1 MKRQRR
7 RERKVK
13 AMVRSMGIKPEV
25 RGTRSVAGMWR
36 ARSVRRESGLRERG
50 LRERG
55 TATVMAVALTA
66 FALVLMGAVGFA
78 ARSALIKAHAEGTAD
93 LAALGAADAVRGKVP
108 GEPCQVAK
116 EMVKREDLEMVD
128 CVARTDLG
136 TVKVEVKAEM
146 PKPLKA
152 IKVTAVA
159 GNPQGN

>member
-1 MKRQRR
+1 M
-7 RERKVK
+7 
-13 AMVRSMGIKPEV
+13 
-25 RGTRSVAGMWR
+25 
-36 ARSVRRESGLRERG
+36 
-50 LRERG
+50 
-55 TATVMAVALTA
+55 MAVALTA

-136 TVKVEVKAEM
+136 TVKVEVRADM

>member
-1 MKRQRR
+1 
-7 RERKVK
+7 
-13 AMVRSMGIKPEV
+13 MVRSMGIKHEAG
-25 RGTRSVAGMWR
+25 GTRSVAGTWG

>member
-1 MKRQRR
+1 M
-7 RERKVK
+7 
-13 AMVRSMGIKPEV
+13 
-25 RGTRSVAGMWR
+25 
-36 ARSVRRESGLRERG
+36 
-50 LRERG
+50 
-55 TATVMAVALTA
+55 MAVALTA

-93 LAALGAADAVRGKVP
+93 LAALGAADAARGKVP
-108 GEPCQVAK
+108 GEPCKVAK
-116 EMVKREDLEMVD
+116 EMVEREGLDMAD

-136 TVKVEVKAEM
+136 TAKVEVKAKM

>member
-1 MKRQRR
+1 
-7 RERKVK
+7 
-13 AMVRSMGIKPEV
+13 MVRSMGIKPEV
-25 RGTRSVAGMWR
+25 CGTRSVAGMWK
-36 ARSVRRESGLRERG
+36 ARSVRRENG

>member
-1 MKRQRR
+1 
-7 RERKVK
+7 
-13 AMVRSMGIKPEV
+13 MVRSMGTKPEV
-25 RGTRSVAGMWR
+25 CGTRSVAGMWS
-36 ARSVRRESGLRERG
+36 ARSARQESGM
-50 LRERG
+50 RERG

>member
-1 MKRQRR
+1 
-7 RERKVK
+7 
-13 AMVRSMGIKPEV
+13 MVRSLGAEAEV
-25 RGTRSVAGMWR
+25 CSAGSVTRVCGVCEQGRGA
-36 ARSVRRESGLRERG
+36 RERDYG
-50 LRERG
+50 MRERDYGARERG

-66 FALVLMGAVGFA
+66 CALVLMGAVGFA
-78 ARSALIKAHAEGTAD
+78 GRSALIKAHAEGTAD

-108 GEPCQVAK
+108 GEPCKVAK
-116 EMVKREDLEMVD
+116 EMVEREGLDLAD

-159 GNPQGN
+159 GNPQGY

>member
-1 MKRQRR
+1 
-7 RERKVK
+7 
-13 AMVRSMGIKPEV
+13 MVRSLSAEV
-25 RGTRSVAGMWR
+25 EACSAGSVTRVSGVCEQRRGA
-36 ARSVRRESGLRERG
+36 RERDCG
-50 LRERG
+50 TRERG

-93 LAALGAADAVRGKVP
+93 LAALGAADAARGKVP
-108 GEPCQVAK
+108 GEPCKVAK
-116 EMVKREDLEMVD
+116 EMVEREGLDMAD

-136 TVKVEVKAEM
+136 TVKVEVKAKM

>member
-1 MKRQRR
+1 
-7 RERKVK
+7 
-13 AMVRSMGIKPEV
+13 MVRSMGTKPEV
-25 RGTRSVAGMWR
+25 CG
-36 ARSVRRESGLRERG
+36 ARSAARVWGVRTARQESGM
-50 LRERG
+50 RERG

-152 IKVTAVA
+152 ITVTAVA
-159 GNPQGN
+159 GNPQGS

>member
-1 MKRQRR
+1 
-7 RERKVK
+7 
-13 AMVRSMGIKPEV
+13 MVRSMGIKPEV
-25 RGTRSVAGMWR
+25 GGLRSVARMWR

-136 TVKVEVKAEM
+136 TVKVEVRADM

>member
-7 RERKVK
+7 HGRKVK
-13 AMVRSMGIKPEV
+13 AMVRSMGTKPEV
-25 RGTRSVAGMWR
+25 CGARSVA
-36 ARSVRRESGLRERG
+36 RESG

-55 TATVMAVALTA
+55 TATVIAVALTA

>member
-1 MKRQRR
+1 
-7 RERKVK
+7 
-13 AMVRSMGIKPEV
+13 MVRSMGIKPEV

-36 ARSVRRESGLRERG
+36 ARSVRRESC

-159 GNPQGN
+159 GNPQGH

>member
-1 MKRQRR
+1 
-7 RERKVK
+7 
-13 AMVRSMGIKPEV
+13 MVRSMGTKPEV
-25 RGTRSVAGMWR
+25 CG
-36 ARSVRRESGLRERG
+36 ARSAARVWGVRTARQESGLRERRRG
-50 LRERG
+50 TRERG

-159 GNPQGN
+159 GNPKGN

>member
-1 MKRQRR
+1 M
-7 RERKVK
+7 K

-25 RGTRSVAGMWR
+25 CGTRSVAGMWK
-36 ARSVRRESGLRERG
+36 ARSVRRENGLRERG

>member
-1 MKRQRR
+1 MK
-7 RERKVK
+7 V
-13 AMVRSMGIKPEV
+13 MVRSMGIKHEAG
-25 RGTRSVAGMWR
+25 GTRSVAGMWR
-36 ARSVRRESGLRERG
+36 ARSVRRESG

-146 PKPLKA
+146 PKPLKP

>member
-1 MKRQRR
+1 
-7 RERKVK
+7 
-13 AMVRSMGIKPEV
+13 MVRSMGIRPEV
-25 RGTRSVAGMWR
+25 CGTRSVARVWG
-36 ARSVRRESGLRERG
+36 ARSARRESGLRERG
-50 LRERG
+50 RGARERG

-78 ARSALIKAHAEGTAD
+78 ARSALIKAHAAGTAD
-93 LAALGAADAVRGKVP
+93 LAALGAADAARGKVP

-136 TVKVEVKAEM
+136 TVKVEVKAKM

>member
-1 MKRQRR
+1 M
-7 RERKVK
+7 K

-25 RGTRSVAGMWR
+25 WGARSVA
-36 ARSVRRESGLRERG
+36 RESG

-55 TATVMAVALTA
+55 TATVIAVALTA

>member
-1 MKRQRR
+1 
-7 RERKVK
+7 
-13 AMVRSMGIKPEV
+13 MVRSMGIKPEV
-25 RGTRSVAGMWR
+25 GGLRSVAGMWR
-36 ARSVRRESGLRERG
+36 ARSVRRESGLRERGLRERG

-136 TVKVEVKAEM
+136 TVKVEVRADM

>member
-1 MKRQRR
+1 
-7 RERKVK
+7 
-13 AMVRSMGIKPEV
+13 MVRSMGIRPEV
-25 RGTRSVAGMWR
+25 CGTRSVAGMWR

-50 LRERG
+50 RGARERG

-93 LAALGAADAVRGKVP
+93 LAALGAADAARGKVP

-128 CVARTDLG
+128 CVARADLG
-136 TVKVEVKAEM
+136 TVKVEVKAKM

>member
-1 MKRQRR
+1 MKRQPRHG
-7 RERKVK
+7 RKVK

-25 RGTRSVAGMWR
+25 GGLRSVAGMWR
-36 ARSVRRESGLRERG
+36 ARSVRRESG

-136 TVKVEVKAEM
+136 TVKVEVRADM

>member
-1 MKRQRR
+1 
-7 RERKVK
+7 
-13 AMVRSMGIKPEV
+13 MVRSMGIKPEV
-25 RGTRSVAGMWR
+25 CGTRSVVGMWR

>member
-1 MKRQRR
+1 
-7 RERKVK
+7 
-13 AMVRSMGIKPEV
+13 MVRSMGIKHEAGGL
-25 RGTRSVAGMWR
+25 RWVAGTWG

-78 ARSALIKAHAEGTAD
+78 GRSAFIKAHAEGTAD
-93 LAALGAADAVRGKVP
+93 LAALGAADAARGKVP

-116 EMVKREDLEMVD
+116 EMVEREGLDLSD

-136 TVKVEVKAEM
+136 TAKVEVKAEM

>member
-1 MKRQRR
+1 MVRLVDAEAEVCSAGSVTRVCGVCEQGRGA
-7 RERKVK
+7 RERDY
-13 AMVRSMGIKPEV
+13 
-25 RGTRSVAGMWR
+25 GM
-36 ARSVRRESGLRERG
+36 RERDYG
-50 LRERG
+50 ARERG

-66 FALVLMGAVGFA
+66 CALVLMGAVGFA
-78 ARSALIKAHAEGTAD
+78 GRSALIKAHAEGTAD

-108 GEPCQVAK
+108 GEPCKVAK
-116 EMVKREDLEMVD
+116 EMVEREGLDLAD

-159 GNPQGN
+159 GNPQGY